1 MKLAHNIF
9 TLRKVEVLRKENMEE
24 ENFSPLEG
32 EELEEAKLDGM
43 PMENQ
48 GTSLGNVSR

>member
-1 MKLAHNIF
+1 MNLAITMRN
-9 TLRKVEVLRKENMEE
+9 VEVLRKENMEE
-24 ENFSPLEG
+24 EIFSPLEG
-32 EELEEAKLDGM
+32 DELEEAKLDVM